1 MSYRNKI
8 YVCFDGDK
16 DIHYFFLLKA
26 WTKNQNDFFK
36 EFNFFD
42 AHEMNYARDDSQ
54 EETIKKKLKERLNN
68 SKLLIVL
75 VGESTKYLYKFVRW
89 EMEQAIKMNI
99 PIVAVNLNGKRS
111 MDEVRC
117 PSIIQNELVLHIS
130 FNQKIIE
137 KAINEWIDIHN
148 QKSTEG
154 IKGPF
159 YYKDSVYENLGL

>member
-16 DIHYFFLLKA
+16 DIHYFYLMKA

-36 EFNFFD
+36 EFNFYD

-54 EETIKKKLKERLNN
+54 EITIKRKLKERLDN

-75 VGESTKYLYKFVRW
+75 VGESTRYLYKFVRW
-89 EMEQAIKMNI
+89 EMEQALKMGI

-111 MDEVRC
+111 MDEDRC
-117 PSIIQNELVLHIS
+117 PNIIQSELVLHIS

-137 KAINEWIDIHN
+137 KAINEWIDIDSR
-148 QKSTEG
+148 KRYEG

-159 YYKDSVYENLGL
+159 YYEDTVYKGLGL